1 MCVFS
6 LISNVE
12 NRDWPSLVGREK
24 VKILNLA
31 RNRLDIGTCAQKK
44 SYKLLISDIP
54 QYSTF
59 QDKIFKR
66 KLVDFSSFRK
76 VWTTLNFG

>member
-1 MCVFS
+1 MCAFS

-44 SYKLLISDIP
+44 SYKLLISE
-54 QYSTF
+54 
-59 QDKIFKR
+59 
-66 KLVDFSSFRK
+66 LVDFSSFRK

>member
-1 MCVFS
+1 MCAFS

-24 VKILNLA
+24 VKILNLV

-59 QDKIFKR
+59 SRQ
-66 KLVDFSSFRK
+66 
-76 VWTTLNFG
+76 NF